1 MSDTHRCSPLVY
13 LHLKR
18 SIFLQLKLYIWGPW
32 SSNCRVLALNSWMVA
47 AATVLAGRR
56 FQSLAVRWKKEF
68 LYVSL
73 LVLSWKRR
81 CWPLVLLSLC
91 LIYKSLVMSIRL
103 CWILYSVQ
111 SLLFCLLCSKLCQP
125 SDAIMLVTQPCVRSV

>member
-1 MSDTHRCSPLVY
+1 
-13 LHLKR
+13 
-18 SIFLQLKLYIWGPW
+18 
-32 SSNCRVLALNSWMVA
+32 MVA

-56 FQSLAVRWKKEF
+56 FQSLTVRWKKEF

-91 LIYKSLVMSIRL
+91 LIYKSLLMSIRL
-103 CWILYSVQ
+103 CWILYSMH
-111 SLLFCLLCSKLCQP
+111 SLLFCLFCSKLCQP
-125 SDAIMLVTQPCVRSV
+125 SDLIMSHVRSITFKCNRLHCNYFAIFMITLHYNYINFQM

>member
-1 MSDTHRCSPLVY
+1 MVLATGGANL
-13 LHLKR
+13 
-18 SIFLQLKLYIWGPW
+18 G
-32 SSNCRVLALNSWMVA
+32 LALNSSMVA
-47 AATVLAGRR
+47 AATVLAGRG
-56 FQSLAVRWKKEF
+56 FQSLTVRWKKEF

-91 LIYKSLVMSIRL
+91 LIYKSLLMSIRL
-103 CWILYSVQ
+103 CWILYSMH

-125 SDAIMLVTQPCVRSV
+125 SDVIMLVTQPGVTVFGRCNCW